1 MKISKILLLVFIS
14 SQTVAQTVDVSPIS
28 SGLNNSAPTPSMSG
42 NPLADKLTQLAQSSM
57 SGSGSGGIANS
68 VQNQASSY
76 LSSEG
81 SQVLNNLF
89 STSRGTTEIGATT
102 MQNGL
107 PMYNILL
114 VRPIYESADKIHTT
128 FTQMSAFTQNGRTT
142 GNFGLGYRQLV
153 ADKKILLGTNA
164 FYDYEFPYGNQRTSV
179 GGEIRSSVG
188 ELNLNYYMG
197 TSGWVSGANGLQ
209 EKSLGGYNAE
219 LAVALPYMPTTQLRV
234 NSFSWTGVT
243 GLPNTSGTQYSM
255 TGAIWWGLN
264 LDIGRYQYNDNALPN
279 ANYARLF
286 WIFGGDLSPNQKQFR
301 FTEYAYKLESMENRR
316 YEKVRREN
324 IIVKAT
330 RSSSY
335 TVGIIG
341 Y

>member
-1 MKISKILLLVFIS
+1 V
-14 SQTVAQTVDVSPIS
+14 
-28 SGLNNSAPTPSMSG
+28 SG

-57 SGSGSGGIANS
+57 SGGGSGGIVNS
-68 VQNQASSY
+68 VQNQAGSY

-107 PMYNILL
+107 PMYNILM

-164 FYDYEFPYGNQRTSV
+164 FYDYEFPYGNQRASV

-219 LAVALPYMPTTQLRV
+219 LAVALPYMPTTQLCE
-234 NSFSWTGVT
+234 
-243 GLPNTSGTQYSM
+243 L
-255 TGAIWWGLN
+255 I
-264 LDIGRYQYNDNALPN
+264 
-279 ANYARLF
+279 
-286 WIFGGDLSPNQKQFR
+286 
-301 FTEYAYKLESMENRR
+301 
-316 YEKVRREN
+316 
-324 IIVKAT
+324 
-330 RSSSY
+330 
-335 TVGIIG
+335 
-341 Y
+341 